1 MKINYFIKATNSL
14 GSFNLRKDHSDRHWQ
29 KAMHVTIE
37 NRMEGGAGREGEVRS
52 NP

>member
-29 KAMHVTIE
+29 KAMCY
-37 NRMEGGAGREGEVRS
+37 NRKRDGGGAGREGEVPS